1 MRIMNKIIDRYI
13 LKEIAFPF
21 FMILFILTFVLLMGK
36 ILQLMDLMV
45 NKGIRVTDIALLV
58 IYLMP
63 SFLLFTIPISLFVA
77 IMMGLGRLSGDNE
90 LLVLKAAGL
99 SLHRLARP
107 ILVAVAACFLLTA
120 VTSYYLAPH
129 GNFAV
134 KTLLFD
140 LARQKAS
147 VGIKEK
153 VFNDEFSGILLY
165 ADRVPVSGEH
175 MEGVLISDTRNTA
188 EQRTIIAERAYLVA
202 DPRAMTVTLRLEN
215 GATHSVDRN
224 LNNYRRMDFG
234 RYDLKLD
241 FGAAMA
247 GDAEKTKASTEMT
260 VGEMVRRMRDK
271 KLKDEDLREL
281 AIEINKK
288 FSIPFSTLVFG
299 ILGIPLGIRKHR
311 TVKYWGFTIGL
322 AVVITYYLLR
332 LGGEALAETGRLTP
346 FIGAWAPNIILGVAG
361 IWLFMRAA
369 AEKPLWTGFRGR
381 RAGP

>member
-58 IYLMP
+58 MYLMP
-63 SFLLFTIPISLFVA
+63 SFLLFTTPISLFVA

-140 LARQKAS
+140 MARQKAS
-147 VGIKEK
+147 AGIKEK

-381 RAGP
+381 RASP